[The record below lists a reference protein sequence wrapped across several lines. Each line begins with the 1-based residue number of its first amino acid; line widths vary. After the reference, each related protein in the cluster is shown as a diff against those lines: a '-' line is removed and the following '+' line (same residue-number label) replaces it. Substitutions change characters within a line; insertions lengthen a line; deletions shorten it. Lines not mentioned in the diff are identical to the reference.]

1 MPEVQ
6 EQDIK
11 KMKRAELN
19 ELAASYG
26 LDPKEYRLADDLK
39 SAVFDQLKQQQAEEA
54 KVEPTADEE
63 EAPTETAAE
72 APADEEEERKKGPA
86 PKVRPHVERK
96 GKKYR
101 KAAQKIDKHTVY
113 ELEDAVKLAQETSTT
128 SFDSTVEMHLRLN
141 VDPKK
146 ADQNIRGSLV
156 LPNGTGKEVR
166 VAVMAEEAEQ
176 EKAKKAGADIV
187 DSDTIIDQ
195 LQKEDIAFDVLIA
208 TPKQMG
214 QLGKFAKFLGPKGLM
229 PNPKSETVTTNVEKA
244 VKDAKAGRIEFRV
257 DRYGIIHAAVGKV
270 SFKTEQL
277 RDNVQ
282 ALVRAIRDARPASV
296 KNEFITSAAITTSMG
311 PSVKVKL

>member
-1 MPEVQ
+1 MTEAQ
-6 EQDIK
+6 EQEIK

-19 ELAASYG
+19 ELAAEYG
-26 LDPKEYRLADDLK
+26 LDPKDYRLVDDLR
-39 SAVFDQLKQQQAEEA
+39 SAIFDYLKQQEQKQRDEATQETQQEESEVAVEKEEAEEA
-54 KVEPTADEE
+54 EDK
-63 EAPTETAAE
+63 
-72 APADEEEERKKGPA
+72 KKGPA

-101 KAAQKIDKHTVY
+101 KAVEKIDKHTVY
-113 ELEDAVKLAQETSTT
+113 ELNEAVKLAQETSTT
-128 SFDSTVEMHLRLN
+128 SFDATVEAHIRLN

-156 LPNGTGKEVR
+156 LPNGTGKEMR
-166 VAVMAEEAEQ
+166 VAVMADEAEQ
-176 EKAKKAGADIV
+176 QKAKKAGADIV
-187 DSDTIIDQ
+187 DSETIINQ
-195 LQKEDIAFDVLIA
+195 LKKEDIAFDVLIA

-244 VKDAKAGRIEFRV
+244 VKDAKAGRVEFRV
-257 DRYGIIHAAVGKV
+257 DRYGIIHSPVGKV

-277 RDNVQ
+277 ADNIA
-282 ALVRAIRDARPASV
+282 ALAQAIRDARPATI
-296 KNEFITSAAITTSMG
+296 KNEYIVSSSLTTSMG